1 MSKYFIFL
9 QREIRFVNFKKFLQV
24 LNRRHIRVKVMQSI
38 YALHQKNSDD
48 IEKEEKFLL
57 HSIDSIQ
64 DLYLIMMSSLI
75 EIRKKEVVFLEASS
89 KKHLASPEE
98 KNPNRKFVNNA
109 VLQLLEV
116 SSSLSIALEKR
127 KINNWSMN
135 DDYILILLNEIKQSS
150 LYRNYMSSKKRSFE
164 EDKEFV
170 VDMFTELIAP
180 NEKLYEYLED
190 NKLTWVDD
198 IPLVNTQIQKQ
209 LKQIS
214 EADEFRVAKLY
225 KDQEDKEFVSLL
237 FRKTVLN
244 EVELAKEYID
254 KTPNW
259 DADRIAEIDTIILK
273 MAICEFLKFPSI
285 PIKVTINEYL
295 ELAKEYSTPKS
306 SIFINGILDNLVKE
320 FQNENKI
327 QKTGRGLIQN

>member
-1 MSKYFIFL
+1 M
-9 QREIRFVNFKKFLQV
+9 

-38 YALHQKNSDD
+38 YAMHQKNSEEL
-48 IEKEEKFLL
+48 EKEEKFLIQ
-57 HSIDSIQ
+57 SIDNIQ
-64 DLYLIMMSSLI
+64 DLYLIMLSSLT
-75 EIRKKEVVFLEASS
+75 EIRKKEIIFLEASS
-89 KKHLASPEE
+89 KKHLATPEE
-98 KNPNRKFVNNA
+98 KNPNFKFVNNA
-109 VLQLLEV
+109 VLLQLEENN
-116 SSSLSIALEKR
+116 SLSIALESR
-127 KINNWSMN
+127 KINNWSLN
-135 DDYILILLNEIKQSS
+135 DDYILILLNEIKQSD
-150 LYRNYMSSKKRSFE
+150 LYSKYMSNRTNTFE
-164 EDKEFV
+164 EDKQFV
-170 VDMFTELIAP
+170 LDMFTELIAP

-190 NKLTWVDD
+190 YKLTWIDD

-209 LKQIS
+209 LKQVS
-214 EADEFRVAKLY
+214 AKEDFKVVKLY
-225 KDQEDKEFVSLL
+225 KDEEDREFVGHL

-295 ELAKEYSTPKS
+295 EIAKEYSTPKS

-320 FQNENKI
+320 FQSENKI
-327 QKTGRGLIQN
+327 KKTGRGLL